1 MKENFRNFCVLLL
14 ANQNELGTVVS
25 KDNNTNIEFK
35 MPIITFGKLFGHNHI
50 GIEKQGYSYEMYIIT
65 KSPFRKI
72 KGKRTTVPKNMEFE
86 YYEEI
91 MNDLIMSQMMNPKY
105 MKIAAG
111 RIF

>member
-1 MKENFRNFCVLLL
+1 MKEIFRNFYVLLS
-14 ANQNELGTVVS
+14 ANAEQLGTFIE
-25 KDNNTNIEFK
+25 KENINNIEFG
-35 MPIITFGKLFGHNHI
+35 MPIITFGKVYGHNYI

-72 KGKRTTVPKNMEFE
+72 KGKRTTISKNMDFE

-91 MNDLIMSQMMNPKY
+91 MNDLIMNQMMNPKY
-105 MKIAAG
+105 MKIASG